1 MSDARGAYSA
11 EQVAGLLGLTLAQ
24 IRGYVRAGVIAPA
37 RGPRGEWCFSFQ
49 DLVFL
54 RVVKGLA
61 SSRVP
66 PRRVRQALRRLRDQ
80 LPDGRPLSGVRLSA
94 LGGDVVVRERDRVWS
109 PATGQYWLDFESAGP
124 GEPGTALPLP
134 AQPSGSSTAQ
144 PSGSLAA
151 QPSGYSGGPSG
162 DAAAE
167 TPVALTATAEGWYAI
182 GSELED
188 ADPEQARSAYERAL
202 ALDPRH
208 ADAHVNLGCLE
219 HEAGRLEQAE
229 RHYRAA
235 LSVRPDD
242 ATAAFDLGVVL
253 EDLGRL
259 EEALTAYEQS
269 LAVEPGSAD
278 AHYNLARL
286 HDRLGDPAG
295 AIRHLQ
301 AYRSLRER

>member
-1 MSDARGAYSA
+1 VSDERGAYGA

-24 IRGYVRAGVIAPA
+24 IRGYVRAGVITPA

-61 SSRVP
+61 TSRVP
-66 PRRVRQALRRLRDQ
+66 PRRVRQALRRLREQ
-80 LPDGRPLSGVRLSA
+80 LPDGRPLSGVRLA
-94 LGGDVVVRERDRVWS
+94 ARDGDVVVQGRDGVWS
-109 PATGQYWLDFESAGP
+109 PATGQYWLDFEAATAPAAGAATRLP
-124 GEPGTALPLP
+124 GRAPVAVTGEGEA
-134 AQPSGSSTAQ
+134 
-144 PSGSLAA
+144 
-151 QPSGYSGGPSG
+151 
-162 DAAAE
+162 
-167 TPVALTATAEGWYAI
+167 PVALAPSADGWYAI
-182 GSELED
+182 GSALEE
-188 ADPEQARSAYERAL
+188 ADPSQARSAYERAL

-219 HEAGRLEQAE
+219 HEAGRLEAAE

-235 LSVRPDD
+235 LEVRPDD

-259 EEALTAYEQS
+259 DEARAAYERA
-269 LAVEPGSAD
+269 LGAEPDSAD

-286 HDRLGDPAG
+286 HDRLGDTAG

>member
-1 MSDARGAYSA
+1 VSDPRGAYSA

-61 SSRVP
+61 TSRVP

-80 LPDGRPLSGVRLSA
+80 LPEGRPLSGVRLAA

-109 PATGQYWLDFESAGP
+109 PATGQYWLDFESGP
-124 GEPGTALPLP
+124 VPGGGALPLP
-134 AQPSGSSTAQ
+134 AKP
-144 PSGSLAA
+144 P
-151 QPSGYSGGPSG
+151 GPQ
-162 DAAAE
+162 DAACAAATGE
-167 TPVALTATAEGWYAI
+167 APVALTATAEGWYAI
-182 GSELED
+182 GVELEEGD
-188 ADPEQARSAYERAL
+188 AEQARAAYERAL
-202 ALDPRH
+202 ALDPGH

-219 HEAGRLEQAE
+219 HEAGRLARAE
-229 RHYRAA
+229 HHYRAA
-235 LSVRPDD
+235 LALRPDD

-259 EEALTAYEQS
+259 DEARAAYERS
-269 LAVEPGSAD
+269 LAADPGSAD

-286 HDRLGDPAG
+286 HDRLGDTSA

-301 AYRSLRER
+301 AYRVLRER

>member
-1 MSDARGAYSA
+1 VSDEPGAYSA

-61 SSRVP
+61 TSRVP
-66 PRRVRQALRRLRDQ
+66 PRRVRQALRRLRQQ
-80 LPDGRPLSGVRLSA
+80 LPEGRPLSGVRLAA
-94 LGGDVVVRERDRVWS
+94 LGGDVVARERDRVWS
-109 PATGQYWLDFESAGP
+109 PATGQYWLDFEAEAPAP
-124 GEPGTALPLP
+124 GAAALPLSGRAGAPP
-134 AQPSGSSTAQ
+134 AAP
-144 PSGSLAA
+144 
-151 QPSGYSGGPSG
+151 
-162 DAAAE
+162 AE
-167 TPVALTATAEGWYAI
+167 APVALTASADGWYAI
-182 GSELED
+182 GSELEEGE
-188 ADPEQARSAYERAL
+188 PEQARSAYQRAL
-202 ALDPRH
+202 ALDPSH

-219 HEAGRLEQAE
+219 HEAGRLELAE

-235 LSVRPDD
+235 LAARPGD

-259 EEALTAYEQS
+259 GEARAAYEHS

-278 AHYNLARL
+278 THYNLARL
-286 HDRLGDPAG
+286 HDRLGDTAG
-295 AIRHLQ
+295 AIRHLR
-301 AYRSLRER
+301 AWRSLRER